1 MPICEFVT
9 FTAKPGKFVE
19 ALDTTLA
26 SAAYFNEKI
35 EGASV
40 EVWSNIDG
48 PRNLIYWVVR
58 CDSLAEWERA
68 AAQFRADGEARSVR
82 APMYEYVE
90 NPQARAVH
98 FYRIEG

>member
-1 MPICEFVT
+1 MPICEFTT

-19 ALDTTLA
+19 ALETNLA
-26 SAAYFNEKI
+26 SAAYLNEHI
-35 EGASV
+35 EGASA

-48 PRNLIYWVVR
+48 PRNLIHWVVR

-68 AAQFRADGEARSVR
+68 STQFRADEGARKVR
-82 APMYEYVE
+82 APIEEYME
-90 NPQARAVH
+90 NPHARAPH